1 MVKLEV
7 YEMAEK
13 KAMNIKILS
22 FGYKYGTPENANYLY
37 DVRFL
42 PNPYWVEEL
51 RPKTGRDREV
61 SDFVIGS
68 DAGAGFFNQLRPLLL
83 YIVQQNI
90 IAGKDELLLAIG
102 CTGGRHR
109 SVAVAE
115 VICDLLNTTSAQVT
129 CEHRDIDR
137 DE

>member
-1 MVKLEV
+1 
-7 YEMAEK
+7 MAERK
-13 KAMNIKILS
+13 VTKIKVLS
-22 FGYKYGTPENANYLY
+22 FGYKYGTPENVNYLY

-42 PNPYWVEEL
+42 PNPHWVEEL
-51 RPKTGRDREV
+51 RPKTGRDQEV
-61 SDFVIGS
+61 SDYVIGS
-68 DAGAGFFNQLRPLLL
+68 DAAHGFFRQLKPFLL

-90 IAGKDELLLAIG
+90 ISGKDELVLAVG

-115 VICDLLNTTSAQVT
+115 VISDLLTTTPAEVT

-137 DE
+137 DD

>member
-1 MVKLEV
+1 
-7 YEMAEK
+7 MAEK
-13 KAMNIKILS
+13 KATKIKVLS
-22 FGYKYGTPENANYLY
+22 FGYKYGIPENLNYLY

-42 PNPYWVEEL
+42 PNPYWIEEL
-51 RPKTGRDREV
+51 RPKTGRDHEV

-68 DAGAGFFNQLRPLLL
+68 DAGHGFLTQLKPFLL

-90 IAGKDELLLAIG
+90 IAGNDELVLAVG

-115 VICDLLNTTSAQVT
+115 VISDLLATTSAEVS

-137 DE
+137 DD